1 MSSAIPLTNAVTSG
15 DEQAVSALLANGAD
29 VNETTSG
36 GQTALILAVIF
47 GHTNLVKLLM
57 KAGANPQ
64 LRDNLG
70 LNAVEWAQRRG
81 LTEVVAILMNG
92 AQQSTAP
99 RRFVVP
105 FEEPEQAAPE
115 KPAARRNHEAGKES
129 VSEAE
134 KSQRWLAGLKQR
146 LHEQELRRL
155 NRNEPPA
162 EPARAVE
169 TEPPPLMSVETRKAP
184 IAEAAKP
191 PVIETP
197 KPAPEPEP
205 PPRAVAPPPRILTPP
220 PAAPS
225 PSGKRKRCPRCN
237 AIYNSDLV
245 AYCAHHIVPLVDADD
260 PIISEPPRSNPPM
273 FWILL
278 IATLAG
284 SIVLGSLITT
294 YIYKTR
300 QAAARTAAEQQTA
313 IQKGTPQLGG
323 DLVGKSVSLPE
334 AECPVKGPEP
344 VAGTVTVRIM
354 VDRTGQVY
362 WARGS
367 GGDWL
372 MRGAATEAAMKS
384 TFAPEKLRGRQTEGT
399 ITYTFKP

>member
-1 MSSAIPLTNAVTSG
+1 MSSSIPLTNAVTSG

-29 VNETTSG
+29 VNGTTSG

-47 GHTNLVKLLM
+47 GHTNVVKLLM
-57 KAGANPQ
+57 KAGADPQ

-81 LTEVVAILMNG
+81 LTEVVAVLTNG
-92 AQQSTAP
+92 PQQSTPP
-99 RRFVVP
+99 RRLVIP
-105 FEEPEQAAPE
+105 LEEPEKVAPE
-115 KPAARRNHEAGKES
+115 KPAARGNNEEAKET

-134 KSQRWLAGLKQR
+134 KSQRWIAGLKQR
-146 LHEQELRRL
+146 LHEQEMRRL
-155 NRNEPPA
+155 NRNEPTA

-169 TEPPPLMSVETRKAP
+169 TEPPPLMTVETRKAP
-184 IAEAAKP
+184 VTETPKP

-197 KPAPEPEP
+197 KAPEPEP
-205 PPRAVAPPPRILTPP
+205 PPRAVTPPPRILTPP
-220 PAAPS
+220 PAAS
-225 PSGKRKRCPRCN
+225 PSGKRKRCPQCN

-245 AYCAHHIVPLVDADD
+245 AYCAHHIVPLVDADE
-260 PIISEPPRSNPPM
+260 PILTEPPKSNPPM

-278 IATLAG
+278 IATLTG

-300 QAAARTAAEQQTA
+300 QAAARTAAEQQRLV
-313 IQKGTPQLGG
+313 QKGMPELGG
-323 DLVGKSVSLPE
+323 DLVGKAVSLPE

-344 VAGTVTVRIM
+344 VSGTVTVRIM
-354 VDRTGQVY
+354 VDRKGQVY

-384 TFAPEKLRGRQTEGT
+384 TFAPEKLRGREAEGT